1 MSAPSTESTRGPNRE
16 PSQQPRRGASP
27 KVVLFLTIFV
37 AMLGLSV
44 LFPIIAPLARQLGLS
59 ETQAG
64 WFSSAY
70 SLMQFVFAP
79 IWGNRS
85 ERVGR
90 KPVLLMGL
98 VGFAVS
104 FGLFG
109 LFAELG
115 LRGALGGG
123 LLFGLLIASRLVG
136 GVLSSATLPT
146 AQAMMADLT
155 GRENRAAAMGL
166 IGAAFG
172 LGVVFGPAIGAALS
186 KLGLVVPVFFSA
198 GLGLLT
204 ALLATVT
211 LRETRQPG
219 QATAQTRPARNL
231 LRGPLLLVLAISA
244 LYTLASVGMEQ
255 TIGFY
260 VADTLHLTPAQTV
273 TTVGTMLAI
282 FGFLAAAVQGGAIRP
297 LSKRLSPGLLIP
309 AGLVVM
315 AVGMLLLPS
324 GVTFWTITGALALVG
339 VGSAILG
346 PSLSAALSLGVS
358 ENQQGQ
364 VAGLNSS
371 ALALGR
377 MTGPLIGTGLYQKVS
392 HGAPYFFSGSLLV
405 VLLLVTLA
413 GRQRLEQQV
422 AATGD

>member
-1 MSAPSTESTRGPNRE
+1 MSAPSLS
-16 PSQQPRRGASP
+16 PRRGASP

-44 LFPIIAPLARQLGLS
+44 LFPIIAPLSRQLGLS

-64 WFSSAY
+64 WFSTAY

-79 IWGNRS
+79 IWGGRS

-90 KPVLLMGL
+90 KPVLLLGL
-98 VGFAVS
+98 VGFSLS

-109 LFAELG
+109 LFALLG
-115 LRGALGGG
+115 LKGVLGGG
-123 LLFGLLIASRLVG
+123 LLFTLLVASRLVG

-186 KLGLVVPVFFSA
+186 RIGLVVPVFFSA

-204 ALLATVT
+204 ALLALST
-211 LRETRQPG
+211 LKETRQPG
-219 QATAQTRPARNL
+219 SASTQSRPAWSL
-231 LRGPLLLVLAISA
+231 LRGPMLLILAVSA

-260 VADTLHLTPAQTV
+260 VQDTLRLTPAQTA

-297 LSKRLSPGLLIP
+297 LSKKLSPSLLIP
-309 AGLVVM
+309 VGLVIM
-315 AVGMLLLPS
+315 AAGMLLLPR
-324 GVTFWTITGALALVG
+324 GVTFWSITGALAVVG

-346 PSLSAALSLGVS
+346 PSLSAALSLGAGD
-358 ENQQGQ
+358 NAQGQ

-392 HGAPYFFSGSLLV
+392 HGAPYLFSGGLLLALLV
-405 VLLLVTLA
+405 FSLISRPQLD
-413 GRQRLEQQV
+413 RQV
-422 AATGD
+422 ADKVGGQQGVSGD

>member
-1 MSAPSTESTRGPNRE
+1 
-16 PSQQPRRGASP
+16 
-27 KVVLFLTIFV
+27 VLFLTIFV

-44 LFPIIAPLARQLGLS
+44 LFPIIAPLSRQLGLT

-64 WFSSAY
+64 WFSTAY

-79 IWGNRS
+79 IWGARS
-85 ERVGR
+85 EKRGR
-90 KPVLLMGL
+90 KPVLLLGL
-98 VGFAVS
+98 VGFALS

-109 LFAELG
+109 LFALLG
-115 LRGALGGG
+115 LKGVLGGS
-123 LLFGLLIASRLVG
+123 LLFVLLVASRLLG

-204 ALLATVT
+204 ALLATAT
-211 LRETRQPG
+211 LKETRQPG
-219 QATAQTRPARNL
+219 SASTQSRPAWSL
-231 LRGPLLLVLAISA
+231 LRGPMLLILAVSA

-260 VADTLHLTPAQTV
+260 VQDTLRLTSAQTA
-273 TTVGTMLAI
+273 TTVGSMLAI

-297 LSKRLSPGLLIP
+297 LSKKLSPAVLIP
-309 AGLVVM
+309 AGLLVM
-315 AVGMLLLPS
+315 AAGMLLLPL

-346 PSLSAALSLGVS
+346 PSLSAALSLGAG
-358 ENQQGQ
+358 EHAQGQ

-392 HGAPYFFSGSLLV
+392 HGSPYLFSGGLLLALLVFSLLS
-405 VLLLVTLA
+405 
-413 GRQRLEQQV
+413 RPQLERQV
-422 AATGD
+422 AVSTD

>member
-1 MSAPSTESTRGPNRE
+1 MSAPSLS
-16 PSQQPRRGASP
+16 PRRGASP

-44 LFPIIAPLARQLGLS
+44 LFPIIAPLSRQLGLS

-64 WFSSAY
+64 WFSTAY

-79 IWGNRS
+79 IWGGRS

-90 KPVLLMGL
+90 KPVLLLGL
-98 VGFAVS
+98 VGFSLS

-109 LFAELG
+109 LFALLG
-115 LRGALGGG
+115 LKGVLGGG
-123 LLFGLLIASRLVG
+123 LLFTLLVASRLVG

-186 KLGLVVPVFFSA
+186 RLGLVVPVFFSA

-204 ALLATVT
+204 ALMAVST
-211 LRETRQPG
+211 LKETRQPG
-219 QATAQTRPARNL
+219 GASTQSRPAWSL
-231 LRGPLLLVLAISA
+231 LRGPMLLILAVSA

-260 VADTLHLTPAQTV
+260 VQDTLRLTPAQTA

-297 LSKRLSPGLLIP
+297 LSKKLSPGLLIP
-309 AGLVVM
+309 VGLVIM
-315 AVGMLLLPS
+315 AAGMLLLPR
-324 GVTFWTITGALALVG
+324 GVTFWSITGALAVVG

-346 PSLSAALSLGVS
+346 PSLSTALSLGAGD
-358 ENQQGQ
+358 NAQGQ

-392 HGAPYFFSGSLLV
+392 HGAPYLFSGGLLLALLV
-405 VLLLVTLA
+405 FSLISRPQLD
-413 GRQRLEQQV
+413 QQ
-422 AATGD
+422 ATRPQGMSGD